1 MQSIEESILCIF
13 GSILNREVSKDSN
26 FFSLGG
32 DSLEMSDIVYHI
44 NQKYHIEIRSK
55 DLLALGGD
63 LETIIEEIQKHIIAT

>member
-1 MQSIEESILCIF
+1 MQSVEENILCIF

-44 NQKYHIEIRSK
+44 NQKYHTEIRAK
-55 DLLALGGD
+55 DLLSLGGD
-63 LETIIEEIQKHIIAT
+63 LQIIIEEIQKHVITA